1 MTTEIK
7 VYNRPSCSWG
17 EKLISW
23 LKQNDHSFQE
33 LDTTENRVYRD
44 EVLDKSG
51 QMALPVI
58 DVAGKIIIGFQEDLI
73 KSAIK
78 KKL

>member
-17 EKLISW
+17 EKLITW
-23 LKQNDHSFQE
+23 LKKNNHPFQE
-33 LDTTENRVYRD
+33 LDTTEEKVYRD
-44 EVLDKSG
+44 EVLNKSG

-58 DVAGKIIIGFQEDLI
+58 DIAGKIIVGFQEDLI
-73 KSAIK
+73 KKA
-78 KKL
+78 LVN